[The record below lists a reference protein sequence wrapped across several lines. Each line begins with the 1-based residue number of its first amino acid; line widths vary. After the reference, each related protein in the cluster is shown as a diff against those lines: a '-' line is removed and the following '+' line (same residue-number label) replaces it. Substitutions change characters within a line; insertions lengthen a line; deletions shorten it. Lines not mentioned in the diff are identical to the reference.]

1 MNRFVTSSIAI
12 LTIAA
17 SAIAGPALARG
28 TGMRAGENHP
38 ENDSLYA
45 TTEADVGGY
54 GSTPLHLALGTSDAK
69 AIDGQIRHLPAARFN
84 VVRVDLT
91 GMNRNAG
98 VISER
103 MTERGYLTGLH
114 RAIEGNRPLLARLE
128 SRNVEIRN
136 VIGAEPAAN
145 GSMTFY
151 VQ

>member
-1 MNRFVTSSIAI
+1 MNRFVSSIAV

-45 TTEADVGGY
+45 TTQTATGGY
-54 GSTPLHLALGTSDAK
+54 APAHLVLAASDAK
-69 AIDGQIRHLPAARFN
+69 AIDNQIRHLPAARFN
-84 VVRVDLT
+84 VVRLDLT
-91 GMNRNAG
+91 GANRNAG

-103 MTERGYLTGLH
+103 MSERGYLTGLH
-114 RAIEGNRPLLARLE
+114 RAIDSNRPLHTRLE
-128 SRNVEIRN
+128 AQNVEIRN